1 LCSDMHTLLSHVL
14 SNIYPHNMHNIY
26 TIYIYTTTK
35 IPHYFSEFIPQLNC
49 YLPQESVLDV
59 FPNDWNE
66 ERLKEAAA
74 TMVND
79 TSQV

>member
-1 LCSDMHTLLSHVL
+1 MHTLLSHVL
-14 SNIYPHNMHNIY
+14 SNIYISTQYLH
-26 TIYIYTTTK
+26 TYIYTTTK